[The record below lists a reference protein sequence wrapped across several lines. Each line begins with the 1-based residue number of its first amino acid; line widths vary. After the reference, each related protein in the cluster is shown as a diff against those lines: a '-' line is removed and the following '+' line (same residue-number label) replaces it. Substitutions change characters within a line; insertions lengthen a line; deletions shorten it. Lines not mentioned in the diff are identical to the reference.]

1 MGGPIV
7 GSGNEEVVGTELEVQ
22 SDEDDMS
29 KPIQV
34 GVEDNSHRGKLT
46 TYERKGMIFTFRD
59 LSILILQ

>member
-34 GVEDNSHRGKLT
+34 GVEDNSHRGSQPPM
-46 TYERKGMIFTFRD
+46 RGRG
-59 LSILILQ
+59 